1 MLATAAVHH
10 HHDLI
15 TTFQAVV
22 MGVVQGV
29 TELFPI
35 SSLGHAVLIPTLF
48 RWHNIV
54 VWQSEKNSPWM
65 AFLVMLHVGWAVG
78 LLIYFWRDW
87 VQIIRAFFRTLAK
100 RRIET
105 PNERLAWL
113 IICATIPVGLIALV
127 SADAVAGR
135 ALQTPGGGDLPDGQ
149 RLHPALRREVPAAC
163 RGPRAGRAR
172 GAEPRGRAA
181 ICRRSSTA
189 RPR

>member
-29 TELFPI
+29 TELFPV

-54 VWQSEKNSPWM
+54 IWQSEKNSPWT
-65 AFLVMLHVGWAVG
+65 AFLVMLHVGSAVG

-87 VQIIRAFFRTLAK
+87 IEIIRAFFRDA
-100 RRIET
+100 RQ
-105 PNERLAWL
+105 
-113 IICATIPVGLIALV
+113 AT
-127 SADAVAGR
+127 DR
-135 ALQTPGGGDLPDGQ
+135 DGQ
-149 RLHPALRREVPAAC
+149 RAVGVADHLRHDP
-163 RGPRAGRAR
+163 GR
-172 GAEPRGRAA
+172 
-181 ICRRSSTA
+181 I
-189 RPR
+189 